1 MVLADNIRYLRK
13 KRGWSQD
20 YLAER
25 LGYKSYTTIQKWESG
40 VSEPPLKKAHAIADL
55 FGVDINDLTGS
66 NIEDAETKLPSDAI
80 SYAPTQRIPILGRIS
95 AGLPL
100 YAEEQIEGYTYTALN
115 YGGEYFALRVHGDSM
130 DALGIKEG
138 YLVIVR
144 RQDYVDNGTICV
156 VLVGDNEATMKRF
169 YQDGDTVTLMPQS
182 TNPKHMPQIYNLK
195 HTPIHIIGK
204 VVKVEFTL
212 D

>member
-1 MVLADNIRYLRK
+1 MVLANNIRYLRK

-80 SYAPTQRIPILGRIS
+80 PYAPTGMVPVLGRIP
-95 AGLPL
+95 AGMPVL
-100 YAEEQIEGYTYTALN
+100 AEEHIEGYEPVDVPDPEN
-115 YGGEYFALRVHGDSM
+115 YYWLRVEGDSM
-130 DALGIKEG
+130 INAGIQSG
-138 YLVIVR
+138 DLVLMRAQTYAENGQIVACR
-144 RQDYVDNGTICV
+144 VNG
-156 VLVGDNEATMKRF
+156 DEATLKRF
-169 YQDGDTVTLMPQS
+169 REQGDSIILLPENPAYEPRIVSKKDFADGYAGIVGVAIEIKRKL
-182 TNPKHMPQIYNLK
+182 
-195 HTPIHIIGK
+195 
-204 VVKVEFTL
+204 
-212 D
+212 